1 MVRQKDRQEVMAIK
15 PNEGDVEREII
26 PARVPTAVIKPEVEE
41 ALGETPDSVEL
52 YLNEIARYKLLR
64 PDEEVSLAKEIE
76 NGRILD
82 ELSDAWMEKNLTVP
96 TIEQLTS
103 ALLTEVID
111 AVGMVRRTKVL
122 KGFPTRAQ
130 LVEQVNY
137 DGLRDSI
144 QDRLEE
150 GFEEQVIAI
159 SKRSPAQVR
168 QQLITIA
175 VAQRIFPAA
184 CHAALN
190 AAMEYLHGG
199 APKVPDSPA
208 HPVAVGNRPI
218 SKKAQKEYQDA
229 VSARRVAS
237 AAATRAA
244 KEFDANI
251 KALVPHVRT
260 AREIAQRAE
269 EHMVNAN
276 LRLVVSVAKKYA
288 GRGMPLMDL
297 IQEGNGGLM
306 RAVEKFE
313 HRRGFRFSTY
323 ATWWIRQAVGRAI
336 ADKGRTIRLPIHI
349 TELISK
355 YSQARERL
363 FQRLGREPKTTEL
376 SKLMGM
382 PPDKVREAARAL
394 RQSVVS
400 LETPV
405 GEEEEGT
412 LGSVLEDVMAPS
424 PEEEAGRQ
432 LLRERVRNALDV
444 LTPRER
450 TVIELR
456 FGIKD
461 GRPRTLDIVGNEL
474 GVTRER
480 ARQIEAQA
488 LEKLRRSNGNLRG
501 EGDF

>member
-1 MVRQKDRQEVMAIK
+1 MVRQKERDRGSREPVIEVRPSA
-15 PNEGDVEREII
+15 PVEVRDRPKSV
-26 PARVPTAVIKPEVEE
+26 PAVKPEAEE
-41 ALGETPDSVEL
+41 PLGETPDSVEL

-64 PDEEVSLAKEIE
+64 PDEEVSLAKQIE
-76 NGRILD
+76 SGRILD
-82 ELSDAWMEKNLTVP
+82 ELSDAFMEEHLTVP
-96 TIEQLTS
+96 TTEQLTVC
-103 ALLTEVID
+103 LLKELLEAI
-111 AVGMVRRTKVL
+111 GLVRRAKVL
-122 KGFPTRAQ
+122 KGFPARGALVDQ
-130 LVEQVNY
+130 LNFEA
-137 DGLRDSI
+137 LRDAI
-144 QDRLEE
+144 QDRLDEL
-150 GFEEQVIAI
+150 FEEQVAA
-159 SKRSPAQVR
+159 STKRNAAQVR
-168 QQLITIA
+168 TLLITLA
-175 VAQRIFPAA
+175 VAQRIFPEASYKALEEAMQIVKNGTTRPTDRSLAA
-184 CHAALN
+184 RL
-190 AAMEYLHGG
+190 
-199 APKVPDSPA
+199 KV
-208 HPVAVGNRPI
+208 
-218 SKKAQKEYQDA
+218 
-229 VSARRVAS
+229 
-237 AAATRAA
+237 
-244 KEFDANI
+244 
-251 KALVPHVRT
+251 LVPHVRT

-363 FQRLGREPKTTEL
+363 FQRLGREPKTSEL

>member
-1 MVRQKDRQEVMAIK
+1 MNGEMVKAKEKTNVLVADGEIEEVDPI
-15 PNEGDVEREII
+15 DVMPSTA
-26 PARVPTAVIKPEVEE
+26 PAKPEGEE
-41 ALGETPDSVEL
+41 PLGETPDSVEL

-82 ELSDAWMEKNLTVP
+82 ELSDACMEEHLTAP
-96 TIEQLTS
+96 SIEELT
-103 ALLTEVID
+103 ARLLRQVREGLGV
-111 AVGMVRRTKVL
+111 VRRSRAL
-122 KGFPTRAQ
+122 KGFPQKGYGDQ
-130 LVEQVNY
+130 LFFEP
-137 DGLRDSI
+137 LRESI
-144 QDRLEE
+144 QDHLDEA
-150 GFEEQVIAI
+150 FEEQI
-159 SKRSPAQVR
+159 STATKRTMAQVR
-168 QQLITIA
+168 PLLITLA
-175 VAQRIFPAA
+175 VGQRIFAPEVRDTLARALRDIDEPLIVPEKPVPAK
-184 CHAALN
+184 
-190 AAMEYLHGG
+190 GK
-199 APKVPDSPA
+199 KVP
-208 HPVAVGNRPI
+208 
-218 SKKAQKEYQDA
+218 
-229 VSARRVAS
+229 SARALQEYKEAETAARKQARDS
-237 AAATRAA
+237 AAR
-244 KEFDANI
+244 I
-251 KALVPHVRT
+251 RALVPYVRA
-260 AREIAQRAE
+260 AREVAQKAE

-376 SKLMGM
+376 SKMMGM

>member
-1 MVRQKDRQEVMAIK
+1 MIDL
-15 PNEGDVEREII
+15 
-26 PARVPTAVIKPEVEE
+26 VPGVEVEE
-41 ALGETPDSVEL
+41 PRARPAPAPKAEAEEPLGETPDSVEL

-64 PDEEVSLAKEIE
+64 PDEEVSLAKQIE

-82 ELSDAWMEKNLTVP
+82 ELSDAFMEEHLTVP
-96 TIEQLTS
+96 SIEQLTVCLLQELRDDI
-103 ALLTEVID
+103 AL
-111 AVGMVRRTKVL
+111 VRRAKTL
-122 KGFPTRAQ
+122 KGFPQRAALTDQ
-130 LVEQVNY
+130 LNFEP
-137 DGLRDSI
+137 LREAI
-144 QDRLEE
+144 QDKLDEA
-150 GFEEQVIAI
+150 FEEQVAA
-159 SKRSPAQVR
+159 STKRNASQVR
-168 QQLITIA
+168 TMLITLA
-175 VAQRIFPAA
+175 VAQRIFPDTSYKALDEALTIVKNGTTRVTDRSLAA
-184 CHAALN
+184 RL
-190 AAMEYLHGG
+190 
-199 APKVPDSPA
+199 
-208 HPVAVGNRPI
+208 
-218 SKKAQKEYQDA
+218 
-229 VSARRVAS
+229 RV
-237 AAATRAA
+237 
-244 KEFDANI
+244 
-251 KALVPHVRT
+251 LVPHVRT

-488 LEKLRRSNGNLRG
+488 LEKLRRSNGTLRG
-501 EGDF
+501 EGEC

>member
-1 MVRQKDRQEVMAIK
+1 MVKAREREELRVLPAEDDIDE
-15 PNEGDVEREII
+15 PVERLPPV
-26 PARVPTAVIKPEVEE
+26 PAKPAAEE
-41 ALGETPDSVEL
+41 PMGETPDSVEL

-82 ELSDAWMEKNLTVP
+82 ELSDAYMEEHLTAP
-96 TIEQLTS
+96 TTEQLTQR
-103 ALLTEVID
+103 LLRQVRD
-111 AVGMVRRTKVL
+111 GLLVVRRSRAL
-122 KGFPTRAQ
+122 KGFPQKGHGDQ
-130 LVEQVNY
+130 LFFEA
-137 DGLRDSI
+137 LREGI
-144 QDRLEE
+144 QDHLDEA
-150 GFEEQVIAI
+150 FEEQIAAAT
-159 SKRSPAQVR
+159 KRDVAQVR
-168 QQLITIA
+168 PILISLA
-175 VAQRIFPAA
+175 VAQRVFPPEVRDTLNL
-184 CHAALN
+184 ALHDLDEPVV
-190 AAMEYLHGG
+190 MPEKP
-199 APKVPDSPA
+199 APPRGKKVPSA
-208 HPVAVGNRPI
+208 RAL
-218 SKKAQKEYQDA
+218 KEYKEAEAAAKKQTKDA
-229 VSARRVAS
+229 AARIRALAPYVSA
-237 AAATRAA
+237 
-244 KEFDANI
+244 
-251 KALVPHVRT
+251 
-260 AREIAQRAE
+260 AREHAQRAE

-424 PEEEAGRQ
+424 PEDEAARQ

>member
-1 MVRQKDRQEVMAIK
+1 MVKAKEKTELVRRENDLSEIPTAATAIPVAQIK
-15 PNEGDVEREII
+15 PDVEE
-26 PARVPTAVIKPEVEE
+26 P
-41 ALGETPDSVEL
+41 LGETPDSVEL

-82 ELSDAWMEKNLTVP
+82 ELSDAYMEEHMSAP
-96 TIEQLTS
+96 TIEHLIERLLRQLRDG
-103 ALLTEVID
+103 LT
-111 AVGMVRRTKVL
+111 MVRRSRAL
-122 KGFPTRAQ
+122 KGFPQRGYGDQ
-130 LVEQVNY
+130 LFFEP
-137 DGLRDSI
+137 LRENI
-144 QDRLEE
+144 QDRMDEA
-150 GFEEQVIAI
+150 FEEHVATAT
-159 SKRSPAQVR
+159 KRTTTQVR
-168 QQLITIA
+168 PMLITLA
-175 VAQRIFPAA
+175 VAQRIFPADIRETLDLA
-184 CHAALN
+184 MHDIDVPSIGPEKPVPAKGKREPSARAMKEYKEAEAAARKQARDATARIRALI
-190 AAMEYLHGG
+190 
-199 APKVPDSPA
+199 PA
-208 HPVAVGNRPI
+208 VQSARYT
-218 SKKAQKEYQDA
+218 AQK
-229 VSARRVAS
+229 
-237 AAATRAA
+237 
-244 KEFDANI
+244 
-251 KALVPHVRT
+251 
-260 AREIAQRAE
+260 AE

-363 FQRLGREPKTTEL
+363 FQRLGREPKTSEL
-376 SKLMGM
+376 SKMMGM

>member
-1 MVRQKDRQEVMAIK
+1 MVKAREREEVDEEEELVAEADVAGRAPLIPAIK
-15 PNEGDVEREII
+15 LS
-26 PARVPTAVIKPEVEE
+26 AEE
-41 ALGETPDSVEL
+41 PLGETPDSVEL

-64 PDEEVSLAKEIE
+64 PDEEVSLAKSIE

-82 ELSDAWMEKNLTVP
+82 EASDAFMEEHLSAP
-96 TIEQLTS
+96 TTEQL
-103 ALLTEVID
+103 AVRLLGDIHEGLAI
-111 AVGMVRRTKVL
+111 VRRSRVL
-122 KGFPTRAQ
+122 KGFPQRGSFTDQ
-130 LVEQVNY
+130 LFFPA
-137 DGLRDSI
+137 LRDSI
-144 QDRLEE
+144 QDKLDEA
-150 GFEEQVIAI
+150 FEESIATAT
-159 SKRSPAQVR
+159 KRNVAQVR
-168 QQLITIA
+168 PLLITLA
-175 VAQRIFPAA
+175 VAQRIFPEQSHKALDEALGLIHRGVTKANDRSMAA
-184 CHAALN
+184 RL
-190 AAMEYLHGG
+190 
-199 APKVPDSPA
+199 
-208 HPVAVGNRPI
+208 
-218 SKKAQKEYQDA
+218 
-229 VSARRVAS
+229 RV
-237 AAATRAA
+237 
-244 KEFDANI
+244 
-251 KALVPHVRT
+251 LVPHIIA
-260 AREIAQRAE
+260 ARETAQRAE

-363 FQRLGREPKTTEL
+363 FQRLGREPKTSEL

-424 PEEEAGRQ
+424 PEEEASRQ

>member
-1 MVRQKDRQEVMAIK
+1 MVKQKDALK
-15 PNEGDVEREII
+15 PSLEKGNHIVTASVI
-26 PARVPTAVIKPEVEE
+26 PPPAVRPEAEE
-41 ALGETPDSVEL
+41 PMGETPYSVEI

-64 PDEEVSLAKEIE
+64 PEEEVQLAKEIE

-82 ELSDAWMEKNLTVP
+82 ELSDAFLEEHRTVP
-96 TIEQLTS
+96 TVEQLTDRF
-103 ALLTEVID
+103 LRQIRDGLVL
-111 AVGMVRRTKVL
+111 VRRSRGL
-122 KGFPTRAQ
+122 KGFPQKGGADQ
-130 LVEQVNY
+130 LY
-137 DGLRDSI
+137 YPALKDAI
-144 QDRLEE
+144 QDRLDET
-150 GFEEQVIAI
+150 FEEQVGT
-159 SKRSPAQVR
+159 STKRNVAQVR
-168 QQLITIA
+168 PMLITLA
-175 VAQRIFPAA
+175 VAQRIFPAEIRDTLDG
-184 CHAALN
+184 ALHDIDN
-190 AAMEYLHGG
+190 AAV
-199 APKVPDSPA
+199 VPEKPIPA
-208 HPVAVGNRPI
+208 RG
-218 SKKAQKEYQDA
+218 KKEPSARALKEYKEAESAAKKQIRDSA
-229 VSARRVAS
+229 GRIRGLVPYINSAR
-237 AAATRAA
+237 
-244 KEFDANI
+244 I
-251 KALVPHVRT
+251 Q
-260 AREIAQRAE
+260 AQRAE

-376 SKLMGM
+376 SKMMQM

-424 PEEEAGRQ
+424 PEEEAARQ
-432 LLRERVRNALDV
+432 LLRERVRSALDV

>member
-1 MVRQKDRQEVMAIK
+1 MVKQRERDEIELEEENVA
-15 PNEGDVEREII
+15 GDSDSAV
-26 PARVPTAVIKPEVEE
+26 ARVLASVKPEAEE
-41 ALGETPDSVEL
+41 PLGETPDSVEL

-64 PDEEVSLAKEIE
+64 PDEEVTLAKEIE

-82 ELSDAWMEKNLTVP
+82 ELSYALTEELGTSP
-96 TIEQLTS
+96 TTEQLTVR
-103 ALLTEVID
+103 LLREILDGLSV
-111 AVGMVRRTKVL
+111 VRRSRVL
-122 KGFPTRAQ
+122 KGYPQRGQ
-130 LVEQVNY
+130 LVDQLFFP
-137 DGLRDSI
+137 GLREAI
-144 QDRLEE
+144 QDRLDEE
-150 GFEEQVIAI
+150 VEEQIAKAT
-159 SKRSPAQVR
+159 KRQVAQVR
-168 QQLITIA
+168 PMLITLS
-175 VAQRIFPAA
+175 VAQRIFPEAA
-184 CHAALN
+184 HSALN
-190 AAMEYLHGG
+190 EALGIVNKGVTRPTDRSLAARL
-199 APKVPDSPA
+199 
-208 HPVAVGNRPI
+208 
-218 SKKAQKEYQDA
+218 
-229 VSARRVAS
+229 RV
-237 AAATRAA
+237 
-244 KEFDANI
+244 
-251 KALVPHVRT
+251 LVPYVDH
-260 AREIAQRAE
+260 ARYQAQRAE

-363 FQRLGREPKTTEL
+363 FQRLGREPKTSEL

-424 PEEEAGRQ
+424 PEEEASRQ
-432 LLRERVRNALDV
+432 LLRERVRSALDV

-501 EGDF
+501 EGEF

>member
-1 MVRQKDRQEVMAIK
+1 MVRAK
-15 PNEGDVEREII
+15 EREKGEVTEMKGASGGII
-26 PARVPTAVIKPEVEE
+26 VEQTKIPLPVIKPEEE
-41 ALGETPDSVEL
+41 AVGDTPDSVEL

-64 PDEEVSLAKEIE
+64 PEEEVSLAKEIE

-82 ELSDAWMEKNLTVP
+82 ELSDAYMEEHLTVP
-96 TIEQLTS
+96 TIEQLTT
-103 ALLTEVID
+103 ALMAQVLE
-111 AVGMVRRTKVL
+111 GLSLVRRAKAL
-122 KGFPTRAQ
+122 KGFPQRPPLIAQ
-130 LVEQVNY
+130 LYFQP
-137 DGLRDSI
+137 LWDSI
-144 QDRLEE
+144 QDKLDEP
-150 GFEEQVIAI
+150 FEEAVTTAT
-159 SKRSPAQVR
+159 KRSVAQIR
-168 QQLITIA
+168 NLLITLA
-175 VAQRIFPAA
+175 VAQRTLPEPA
-184 CHAALN
+184 HAAL
-190 AAMEYLHGG
+190 EDGLKYLHNGP
-199 APKVPDSPA
+199 PKIPDIQPT
-208 HPVAVGNRPI
+208 RPGKPL
-218 SKKAQKEYQDA
+218 SKKAQAELKEAQTA
-229 VSARRVAS
+229 ARK
-237 AAATRAA
+237 ATRD
-244 KEFDANI
+244 FDAAI
-251 KALVPHVRT
+251 KALVPYVRH
-260 AREIAQRAE
+260 ARHIAQRAE

-363 FQRLGREPKTTEL
+363 FQRLGREPKTSEL
-376 SKLMGM
+376 SKIMGM

-424 PEEEAGRQ
+424 PEDEAARQ
-432 LLRERVRNALDV
+432 LLRERVRSALDV
-444 LTPRER
+444 LTARER

>member
-1 MVRQKDRQEVMAIK
+1 MVKQRDK
-15 PNEGDVEREII
+15 VEERNIGVNREEERPLPE
-26 PARVPTAVIKPEVEE
+26 PARTRVTTVKPTLAEE
-41 ALGETPDSVEL
+41 SIGETPDSVEL

-64 PDEEVSLAKEIE
+64 PDEEVTLAKEIE
-76 NGRILD
+76 NGRIL
-82 ELSDAWMEKNLTVP
+82 EEIGYA
-96 TIEQLTS
+96 
-103 ALLTEVID
+103 LTEELPSLPTTEQISARLLREVIE
-111 AVGMVRRTKVL
+111 ALSMVRRSRAL
-122 KGFPTRAQ
+122 KGFPTRGDLVDQ
-130 LVEQVNY
+130 LFFPALK
-137 DGLRDSI
+137 DGI
-144 QDRLEE
+144 QDRLDEQM
-150 GFEEQVIAI
+150 EEQIATAT
-159 SKRSPAQVR
+159 KRNVAQVR
-168 QQLITIA
+168 PMLITLA
-175 VAQRIFPAA
+175 VAQRIFPPES
-184 CHAALN
+184 HPALSS
-190 AAMEYLHGG
+190 ALAGQQHEPRGSADRKPEPPTG
-199 APKVPDSPA
+199 RVT
-208 HPVAVGNRPI
+208 
-218 SKKAQKEYQDA
+218 KKAQREYEEALQAYKDA
-229 VSARRVAS
+229 E
-237 AAATRAA
+237 AAAR
-244 KEFDANI
+244 
-251 KALVPHVRT
+251 KA
-260 AREIAQRAE
+260 AREAAAALRALTPYVETGRQVAQRAE

-363 FQRLGREPKTTEL
+363 FQRLGREPRTSEL

-424 PEEEAGRQ
+424 PEEEASRQ
-432 LLRERVRNALDV
+432 LLRERVRSALDV

-501 EGDF
+501 EGEF

>member
-1 MVRQKDRQEVMAIK
+1 MPKTRNVAEHAPDAVRQEDGKR
-15 PNEGDVEREII
+15 GREPI
-26 PARVPTAVIKPEVEE
+26 PARIATVKPAETEE
-41 ALGETPDSVEL
+41 PVGETPDSVEL

-64 PDEEVSLAKEIE
+64 PDEEVTLAKEIE
-76 NGRILD
+76 NGRIL
-82 ELSDAWMEKNLTVP
+82 EEISYG
-96 TIEQLTS
+96 
-103 ALLTEVID
+103 LTEEIGGVPSTEQIT
-111 AVGMVRRTKVL
+111 VRLLRKVL
-122 KGFPTRAQ
+122 DTLALIRRSRVIKGFPQRGELLDQ
-130 LVEQVNY
+130 LY
-137 DGLRDSI
+137 FDALRDAI
-144 QDRLEE
+144 QDRLDEE
-150 GFEEQVIAI
+150 VEAQLAKAA
-159 SKRSPAQVR
+159 KREVAEFR
-168 QQLITIA
+168 EQLITVA
-175 VAQRIFPAA
+175 VAERIFPEA
-184 CHAALN
+184 
-190 AAMEYLHGG
+190 
-199 APKVPDSPA
+199 A
-208 HPVAVGNRPI
+208 HPALSTVLAAQYEETRARADRRPPEKPAGRVT
-218 SKKAQKEYQDA
+218 KKAQAEYDEALKKYKDA
-229 VSARRVAS
+229 ESAARKLHRDGAAALHDLVPYVESARR
-237 AAATRAA
+237 T
-244 KEFDANI
+244 
-251 KALVPHVRT
+251 
-260 AREIAQRAE
+260 AQRAE

-363 FQRLGREPKTTEL
+363 FQRLGREPRTTEL
-376 SKLMGM
+376 SKMMGM

-424 PEEEAGRQ
+424 PEEEASRQ
-432 LLRERVRNALDV
+432 LLRERVRSALDV
-444 LTPRER
+444 LTARER

-501 EGDF
+501 EGEF

>member
-1 MVRQKDRQEVMAIK
+1 MMVKTKDDLEETLKEPGAELRAPIR
-15 PNEGDVEREII
+15 P
-26 PARVPTAVIKPEVEE
+26 VPHKAEE
-41 ALGETPDSVEL
+41 EPLGETPDSVEL

-64 PDEEVSLAKEIE
+64 PEEEVQLAKEIE
-76 NGRILD
+76 NGRIFD
-82 ELSDAWMEKNLTVP
+82 EMSDAMLEELRTFP
-96 TIEQLTS
+96 TLEQLTIRLMREILDGV
-103 ALLTEVID
+103 A
-111 AVGMVRRTKVL
+111 MVRRARVF
-122 KGFPTRAQ
+122 KGFPQRQGYADQ
-130 LVEQVNY
+130 LYFPALV
-137 DGLRDSI
+137 DAI
-144 QDRLEE
+144 QNRLDEEAEE
-150 GFEEQVIAI
+150 GIAQAT
-159 SKRSPAQVR
+159 KRQTTQVR
-168 QQLITIA
+168 PILITLA
-175 VAQRIFPAA
+175 VAQRIFPEQART
-184 CHAALN
+184 ALN
-190 AAMEYLHGG
+190 EALAIVHRGVTRPSDRTLAARL
-199 APKVPDSPA
+199 
-208 HPVAVGNRPI
+208 RI
-218 SKKAQKEYQDA
+218 
-229 VSARRVAS
+229 
-237 AAATRAA
+237 
-244 KEFDANI
+244 
-251 KALVPHVRT
+251 LVPHVKA
-260 AREIAQRAE
+260 AREQAQRAE

-363 FQRLGREPKTTEL
+363 FQRLGREPKTSEL
-376 SKLMGM
+376 SKMMGM

-424 PEEEAGRQ
+424 PEEEASRQ
-432 LLRERVRNALDV
+432 LLRERVRSALDV

-480 ARQIEAQA
+480 ARQIE
-488 LEKLRRSNGNLRG
+488 
-501 EGDF
+501 

>member
-1 MVRQKDRQEVMAIK
+1 MVRQK
-15 PNEGDVEREII
+15 ERERGSRQLLTDVLPDVAVEGRDRTRSI
-26 PARVPTAVIKPEVEE
+26 PVVKPEAEE
-41 ALGETPDSVEL
+41 PIGETPDSVEL

-64 PDEEVSLAKEIE
+64 PDEEVSLAKQIE
-76 NGRILD
+76 SGRILD
-82 ELSDAWMEKNLTVP
+82 ELSDAFMEEHLTVP
-96 TIEQLTS
+96 TTEQLTVC
-103 ALLTEVID
+103 LLKELLEAI
-111 AVGMVRRTKVL
+111 GLVRRAKVL
-122 KGFPTRAQ
+122 KGFPTRGALVDQ
-130 LVEQVNY
+130 LNFEA
-137 DGLRDSI
+137 LREAI
-144 QDRLEE
+144 QDKLDES
-150 GFEEQVIAI
+150 FEEQVAA
-159 SKRSPAQVR
+159 STKRNAAQVR
-168 QQLITIA
+168 TLLITLA
-175 VAQRIFPAA
+175 VAQRIFPETSYKALEEALQIVKNGTTRPTDRSLAA
-184 CHAALN
+184 RL
-190 AAMEYLHGG
+190 
-199 APKVPDSPA
+199 KV
-208 HPVAVGNRPI
+208 
-218 SKKAQKEYQDA
+218 
-229 VSARRVAS
+229 
-237 AAATRAA
+237 
-244 KEFDANI
+244 
-251 KALVPHVRT
+251 LVPHVRV

-363 FQRLGREPKTTEL
+363 FQRLGREPKTSEL

>member
-1 MVRQKDRQEVMAIK
+1 MAK
-15 PNEGDVEREII
+15 TK
-26 PARVPTAVIKPEVEE
+26 TAVKEIAPDEVARNKGELKATPPLPIVAPKPETTTEE
-41 ALGETPDSVEL
+41 PVGETPDSVEL

-64 PDEEVSLAKEIE
+64 PEEEVSLAKEIE

-82 ELSDAWMEKNLTVP
+82 ELTEVLMEEQGSAP
-96 TIEQLTS
+96 SIEQVIVRFLG
-103 ALLTEVID
+103 EVRD
-111 AVGMVRRTKVL
+111 GLSLVRRSRTL
-122 KGFPTRAQ
+122 KGFPQRGAYWDQ
-130 LVEQVNY
+130 LHFSQLEDY
-137 DGLRDSI
+137 I
-144 QDRLEE
+144 QNRLEE
-150 GFEEQVIAI
+150 GFEDAIAAATKKQVAD
-159 SKRSPAQVR
+159 VR
-168 QQLITIA
+168 RLLITLA
-175 VAQRIFPAA
+175 VAQRILPETTEKAF
-184 CHAALN
+184 N
-190 AAMEYLHGG
+190 E
-199 APKVPDSPA
+199 
-208 HPVAVGNRPI
+208 AVGLIQKGVTRPTDR
-218 SKKAQKEYQDA
+218 SLA
-229 VSARRVAS
+229 ARLRVLLPV
-237 AAATRAA
+237 
-244 KEFDANI
+244 I
-251 KALVPHVRT
+251 LV
-260 AREIAQRAE
+260 ARERSQRAE

-424 PEEEAGRQ
+424 PEEEAARQ
-432 LLRERVRNALDV
+432 LLRERVRSALDV

-488 LEKLRRSNGNLRG
+488 LDKLRRSNGNLRG

>member
-1 MVRQKDRQEVMAIK
+1 MVKQITK
-15 PNEGDVEREII
+15 PKGEIEEDVTPEELEDVEVPAPLPAA
-26 PARVPTAVIKPEVEE
+26 PARPQPEEPV
-41 ALGETPDSVEL
+41 GETPDSVEL

-64 PDEEVSLAKEIE
+64 PEEEVQLAKEIE
-76 NGRILD
+76 NGRILL
-82 ELSDAWMEKNLTVP
+82 ELSDAWMLEHGAPP
-96 TIEQLTS
+96 TDEQLAVRFIEELLDGLS
-103 ALLTEVID
+103 VVRRSKVFKGLPKPYVEQLNFDLLTD
-111 AVGMVRRTKVL
+111 A
-122 KGFPTRAQ
+122 
-130 LVEQVNY
+130 
-137 DGLRDSI
+137 I
-144 QDRLEE
+144 QDRLD
-150 GFEEQVIAI
+150 EQVEADIAAAT
-159 SKRSPAQVR
+159 KRNVAELRPK
-168 QQLITIA
+168 LITLA
-175 VAQRIFPAA
+175 VAQRIFPAEVHRTLNDA
-184 CHAALN
+184 MHGIHDGALQPLKAKPPQPVRGRVSKRATAEYKAAE
-190 AAMEYLHGG
+190 AAH
-199 APKVPDSPA
+199 
-208 HPVAVGNRPI
+208 R
-218 SKKAQKEYQDA
+218 KAKRDTE
-229 VSARRVAS
+229 ARVRQ
-237 AAATRAA
+237 
-244 KEFDANI
+244 
-251 KALVPHVRT
+251 LLPYMRT
-260 AREIAQRAE
+260 ARDIAQRAE

-363 FQRLGREPKTTEL
+363 FQRLGREPKTSEL

-424 PEEEAGRQ
+424 PEEEASRQ
-432 LLRERVRNALDV
+432 LLRERVRSALDV

>member
-1 MVRQKDRQEVMAIK
+1 MVRQK
-15 PNEGDVEREII
+15 ERERSRPNVAVLVPDKEVDLRDRSRSV
-26 PARVPTAVIKPEVEE
+26 PAVKPEAEE
-41 ALGETPDSVEL
+41 PLGETPDSVEL

-64 PDEEVSLAKEIE
+64 PDEEVSLAKQIE
-76 NGRILD
+76 SGRILD
-82 ELSDAWMEKNLTVP
+82 ELSDAFMEKHLTPP
-96 TIEQLTS
+96 TIEQLS
-103 ALLTEVID
+103 VSLLEALLD
-111 AVGMVRRTKVL
+111 AIALVRRAKAL
-122 KGFPTRAQ
+122 KGFPVRGALVDQ
-130 LVEQVNY
+130 LNFEPM
-137 DGLRDSI
+137 REAI
-144 QDRLEE
+144 QDKLDEE
-150 GFEEQVIAI
+150 FEEQVAA
-159 SKRSPAQVR
+159 STKRSAAEVR
-168 QQLITIA
+168 TLLITLA
-175 VAQRIFPAA
+175 VAQRIFPEAS
-184 CHAALN
+184 HKALEEGLQLVKN
-190 AAMEYLHGG
+190 GT
-199 APKVPDSPA
+199 
-208 HPVAVGNRPI
+208 
-218 SKKAQKEYQDA
+218 
-229 VSARRVAS
+229 
-237 AAATRAA
+237 TRATDRSLA
-244 KEFDANI
+244 ARLKVV
-251 KALVPHVRT
+251 VPNVRT

>member
-1 MVRQKDRQEVMAIK
+1 MAKKTTTPTLEAI
-15 PNEGDVEREII
+15 PNGALAELKKI
-26 PARVPTAVIKPEVEE
+26 PVPSVPAPVIKPAAEE
-41 ALGETPDSVEL
+41 PIGETPDSVEL

-64 PDEEVSLAKEIE
+64 PEEEVQLAKEIE
-76 NGRILD
+76 NGRILL
-82 ELSDAWMEKNLTVP
+82 ELSDALMEEIRTVP
-96 TIEQLTS
+96 TVEQLTVRFLAELRDGL
-103 ALLTEVID
+103 ALVRKSKVIK
-111 AVGMVRRTKVL
+111 GMPSR
-122 KGFPTRAQ
+122 GAYFDQ
-130 LVEQVNY
+130 INY
-137 DGLRDSI
+137 SGLRDAI
-144 QDRLEE
+144 QDRMDEVV
-150 GFEEQVIAI
+150 EEQIATAT
-159 SKRSPAQVR
+159 KRQVTQLR
-168 QQLITIA
+168 PVLITLA
-175 VAQRIFPAA
+175 VAERIFPEE
-184 CHAALN
+184 LRETFDG
-190 AAMEYLHGG
+190 AMRDLDADTEMP
-199 APKVPDSPA
+199 AKPVPSR
-208 HPVAVGNRPI
+208 G
-218 SKKAQKEYQDA
+218 KKEP
-229 VSARRVAS
+229 SARAIKEFKEEEAAVRKQIRE
-237 AAATRAA
+237 AAAR
-244 KEFDANI
+244 I
-251 KALVPHVRT
+251 KTLVPYIDA
-260 AREIAQRAE
+260 AREQAQRAE

-363 FQRLGREPKTTEL
+363 FQRLGREPKTGEL
-376 SKLMGM
+376 SKMMQM

-412 LGSVLEDVMAPS
+412 LGSVLEDIMAPS
-424 PEEEAGRQ
+424 PEEEAARQ
-432 LLRERVRNALDV
+432 LLRERVRSALDV

>member
-1 MVRQKDRQEVMAIK
+1 MARVQQRDDTKTAEAPLTPALAI
-15 PNEGDVEREII
+15 PSPI
-26 PARVPTAVIKPEVEE
+26 PAQVRPEAEE
-41 ALGETPDSVEL
+41 PMGETPDSVEL

-82 ELSDAWMEKNLTVP
+82 ELSDAYMEQHRSAP
-96 TIEQLTS
+96 SIEQLTIRFMQEILES
-103 ALLTEVID
+103 LAL
-111 AVGMVRRTKVL
+111 VRRSRVL
-122 KGFPTRAQ
+122 KGFPQRGSLTDQ
-130 LVEQVNY
+130 LSFPP
-137 DGLRDSI
+137 LRESI
-144 QDRLEE
+144 QDRIDEQM
-150 GFEEQVIAI
+150 EEQVATAT
-159 SKRSPAQVR
+159 KRQVAQVR
-168 QQLITIA
+168 PMLITLA
-175 VAQRIFPAA
+175 VAQRIFPEPSFKP
-184 CHAALN
+184 LD
-190 AAMEYLHGG
+190 EVLTKVKEGVVRPTDRYL
-199 APKVPDSPA
+199 
-208 HPVAVGNRPI
+208 
-218 SKKAQKEYQDA
+218 
-229 VSARRVAS
+229 
-237 AAATRAA
+237 ATRLR
-244 KEFDANI
+244 I
-251 KALVPHVRT
+251 LVPLVVT
-260 AREIAQRAE
+260 ARIHAQRAE

-363 FQRLGREPKTTEL
+363 FQRLGREPKTSEL

-424 PEEEAGRQ
+424 PEEEASRQ
-432 LLRERVRNALDV
+432 LLRERVRSALDV
-444 LTPRER
+444 LTARER

>member
-1 MVRQKDRQEVMAIK
+1 MVRQK
-15 PNEGDVEREII
+15 ERERGRSELADIL
-26 PARVPTAVIKPEVEE
+26 PDDEVDVRDRTRSVPTVKPEAEE
-41 ALGETPDSVEL
+41 PIGETPDSVEL

-64 PDEEVSLAKEIE
+64 PDEEVSLAKQIE
-76 NGRILD
+76 SGRILD
-82 ELSDAWMEKNLTVP
+82 ELSDAFMEEHLTPP
-96 TIEQLTS
+96 TIEQLTVC
-103 ALLTEVID
+103 LLSEILD
-111 AVGMVRRTKVL
+111 AIGLVRRSRTL
-122 KGFPTRAQ
+122 KGFPQRGALVDQ
-130 LVEQVNY
+130 LNFEP
-137 DGLRDSI
+137 LREAI
-144 QDRLEE
+144 QDKLDEA
-150 GFEEQVIAI
+150 FEEQVAA
-159 SKRSPAQVR
+159 STKRNAAQVR
-168 QQLITIA
+168 TMLITLA
-175 VAQRIFPAA
+175 VAQRIFPDMS
-184 CHAALN
+184 HKALEEALTIVKN
-190 AAMEYLHGG
+190 GT
-199 APKVPDSPA
+199 
-208 HPVAVGNRPI
+208 
-218 SKKAQKEYQDA
+218 
-229 VSARRVAS
+229 
-237 AAATRAA
+237 TRATDRSLA
-244 KEFDANI
+244 ARLKV
-251 KALVPHVRT
+251 LVPHVRA

-363 FQRLGREPKTTEL
+363 FQRLGREPKTSEL

-412 LGSVLEDVMAPS
+412 LGSVLEDVMATS

>member
-1 MVRQKDRQEVMAIK
+1 VL
-15 PNEGDVEREII
+15 EG
-26 PARVPTAVIKPEVEE
+26 
-41 ALGETPDSVEL
+41 
-52 YLNEIARYKLLR
+52 
-64 PDEEVSLAKEIE
+64 
-76 NGRILD
+76 
-82 ELSDAWMEKNLTVP
+82 
-96 TIEQLTS
+96 QL
-103 ALLTEVID
+103 I
-111 AVGMVRRTKVL
+111 VRRSGAF
-122 KGFPTRAQ
+122 KGFPARRA
-130 LVEQVNY
+130 LVEQLHFPALVEAV
-137 DGLRDSI
+137 
-144 QDRLEE
+144 QDRLDEVV
-150 GFEEQVIAI
+150 EEQIATGTR
-159 SKRSPAQVR
+159 RSGGQVR
-168 QQLITIA
+168 PLLITLS
-175 VAQRIFPAA
+175 VAQRIFPEKARNALDEALTIVRSGTLRPTDRSLAA
-184 CHAALN
+184 RL
-190 AAMEYLHGG
+190 
-199 APKVPDSPA
+199 
-208 HPVAVGNRPI
+208 
-218 SKKAQKEYQDA
+218 
-229 VSARRVAS
+229 RV
-237 AAATRAA
+237 
-244 KEFDANI
+244 
-251 KALVPHVRT
+251 LVPHINA
-260 AREIAQRAE
+260 ARVTAQRAE

-363 FQRLGREPKTTEL
+363 FQRLGREPKVTEL

-424 PEEEAGRQ
+424 PEEEAARQ
-432 LLRERVRNALDV
+432 LLRERVRTALEV

-488 LEKLRRSNGNLRG
+488 LDKLRRSNGNLRG

>member
-1 MVRQKDRQEVMAIK
+1 MVRQK
-15 PNEGDVEREII
+15 ERERSRPNVAVLVPDKEVDLRDRSRSV
-26 PARVPTAVIKPEVEE
+26 PAVKPEAEE
-41 ALGETPDSVEL
+41 PLGETPDSVEL

-64 PDEEVSLAKEIE
+64 PDEEVSLAKQIE
-76 NGRILD
+76 SGRILD
-82 ELSDAWMEKNLTVP
+82 ELSDAFMEKHLTPP
-96 TIEQLTS
+96 TIEQLS
-103 ALLTEVID
+103 VSLLEALLD
-111 AVGMVRRTKVL
+111 AIALVRRAKAL
-122 KGFPTRAQ
+122 KGFPVRGALVDQ
-130 LVEQVNY
+130 LNFEPM
-137 DGLRDSI
+137 REAI
-144 QDRLEE
+144 QDKLDEE
-150 GFEEQVIAI
+150 FEEQVAA
-159 SKRSPAQVR
+159 STKRSAAEVR
-168 QQLITIA
+168 TLLITLA
-175 VAQRIFPAA
+175 VAQRIFPEAS
-184 CHAALN
+184 HKALEEGLQLVKN
-190 AAMEYLHGG
+190 GT
-199 APKVPDSPA
+199 
-208 HPVAVGNRPI
+208 
-218 SKKAQKEYQDA
+218 
-229 VSARRVAS
+229 
-237 AAATRAA
+237 TRATDRSLA
-244 KEFDANI
+244 ARLKVV
-251 KALVPHVRT
+251 VPNVRT

-363 FQRLGREPKTTEL
+363 YQRLGREPKTTEL

>member
-1 MVRQKDRQEVMAIK
+1 MS
-15 PNEGDVEREII
+15 P
-26 PARVPTAVIKPEVEE
+26 
-41 ALGETPDSVEL
+41 L
-52 YLNEIARYKLLR
+52 
-64 PDEEVSLAKEIE
+64 
-76 NGRILD
+76 
-82 ELSDAWMEKNLTVP
+82 
-96 TIEQLTS
+96 
-103 ALLTEVID
+103 
-111 AVGMVRRTKVL
+111 VRRSRTI
-122 KGFPTRAQ
+122 KGFPQRGAYWDQ
-130 LVEQVNY
+130 LHFPALEEN
-137 DGLRDSI
+137 I
-144 QDRLEE
+144 QNKLEE
-150 GFEEQVIAI
+150 GFEEAIATATKKQVGD
-159 SKRSPAQVR
+159 VR
-168 QQLITIA
+168 RLLITLA
-175 VAQRIFPAA
+175 VAQRILPLTTEKAFNEAIGLIQKGVTRPTDRSMAA
-184 CHAALN
+184 RL
-190 AAMEYLHGG
+190 
-199 APKVPDSPA
+199 
-208 HPVAVGNRPI
+208 
-218 SKKAQKEYQDA
+218 
-229 VSARRVAS
+229 RV
-237 AAATRAA
+237 
-244 KEFDANI
+244 
-251 KALVPHVRT
+251 LVPVIIA
-260 AREIAQRAE
+260 AREQSQRAE

-323 ATWWIRQAVGRAI
+323 ATWWIRQAVTRAI

-432 LLRERVRNALDV
+432 LLRERVRSALDV

>member
-1 MVRQKDRQEVMAIK
+1 MQSERKTVAVPIQK
-15 PNEGDVEREII
+15 
-26 PARVPTAVIKPEVEE
+26 
-41 ALGETPDSVEL
+41 
-52 YLNEIARYKLLR
+52 
-64 PDEEVSLAKEIE
+64 
-76 NGRILD
+76 
-82 ELSDAWMEKNLTVP
+82 
-96 TIEQLTS
+96 
-103 ALLTEVID
+103 
-111 AVGMVRRTKVL
+111 
-122 KGFPTRAQ
+122 
-130 LVEQVNY
+130 
-137 DGLRDSI
+137 
-144 QDRLEE
+144 
-150 GFEEQVIAI
+150 
-159 SKRSPAQVR
+159 SKRP
-168 QQLITIA
+168 L
-175 VAQRIFPAA
+175 
-184 CHAALN
+184 
-190 AAMEYLHGG
+190 
-199 APKVPDSPA
+199 
-208 HPVAVGNRPI
+208 
-218 SKKAQKEYQDA
+218 SKRAQKELKEA
-229 VSARRVAS
+229 E
-237 AAATRAA
+237 AAARKATRDQAGR
-244 KEFDANI
+244 I
-251 KALVPHVRT
+251 RTLVPYVNA
-260 AREIAQRAE
+260 AREQAQRAE

-376 SKLMGM
+376 SKLMQM

-424 PEEEAGRQ
+424 PEEEAARQ
-432 LLRERVRNALDV
+432 LLRERVRSALDV

>member
-1 MVRQKDRQEVMAIK
+1 MVK
-15 PNEGDVEREII
+15 PKEREKEELDEILAEEDALLIDPARI
-26 PARVPTAVIKPEVEE
+26 PAAVIKPEEE

-64 PDEEVSLAKEIE
+64 PEEEVSLAKEIE

-82 ELSDAWMEKNLTVP
+82 ELSDAYMEQHQAVP
-96 TIEQLTS
+96 TMDQLAV
-103 ALLTEVID
+103 ALLQQVLE
-111 AVGMVRRTKVL
+111 GLSLVRRSKVI
-122 KGFPTRAQ
+122 KGFPVRPPLVNQ
-130 LVEQVNY
+130 LFFQP
-137 DGLRDSI
+137 LWDSI

-150 GFEEQVIAI
+150 SFEEAI
-159 SKRSPAQVR
+159 TKATKRNSGQVR
-168 QQLITIA
+168 NLLITLS
-175 VAQRIFPAA
+175 VAQRIFPEPS
-184 CHAALN
+184 HPALET
-190 AAMEYLHGG
+190 ALHYLYSG
-199 APKVPDSPA
+199 PPRIPDL
-208 HPVAVGNRPI
+208 R
-218 SKKAQKEYQDA
+218 AQA
-229 VSARRVAS
+229 ARRGRPLGKRAQAELRTAQ
-237 AAATRAA
+237 AAARKAN
-244 KEFDANI
+244 KEFEAAI
-251 KALVPHVRT
+251 KFLVPYVRVG
-260 AREIAQRAE
+260 RQVAQRAE

-363 FQRLGREPKTTEL
+363 FQRLGREPKTSEL

-432 LLRERVRNALDV
+432 LLRERVRSALDV

>member
-1 MVRQKDRQEVMAIK
+1 MVRQRERARTGVDDKAVAGAEQEEPRGVAAI
-15 PNEGDVEREII
+15 PP
-26 PARVPTAVIKPEVEE
+26 PALPKPEEE
-41 ALGETPDSVEL
+41 PIGETPDSVEL

-64 PDEEVSLAKEIE
+64 PEEEVSLAKEIE

-82 ELSDAWMEKNLTVP
+82 ELSDAYIEEHLSPP
-96 TIEQLTS
+96 TPEQL
-103 ALLTEVID
+103 AFRLLREVYD
-111 AVGMVRRTKVL
+111 AIGVVRRSKVL
-122 KGFPTRAQ
+122 KGFPVRGAYADQ
-130 LVEQVNY
+130 LHFPALV
-137 DGLRDSI
+137 DAI
-144 QDRLEE
+144 QNRLDEE
-150 GFEEQVIAI
+150 FEEQVA
-159 SKRSPAQVR
+159 KATRRTVAQMR
-168 QQLITIA
+168 PMLITLA
-175 VAQRIFPAA
+175 VAQRIFPEQAHTALSEAISLIHRGVTRPSDRAMAA
-184 CHAALN
+184 RL
-190 AAMEYLHGG
+190 
-199 APKVPDSPA
+199 
-208 HPVAVGNRPI
+208 
-218 SKKAQKEYQDA
+218 
-229 VSARRVAS
+229 RV
-237 AAATRAA
+237 
-244 KEFDANI
+244 
-251 KALVPHVRT
+251 LVPYMKA
-260 AREIAQRAE
+260 ARESAQRAE

-363 FQRLGREPKTTEL
+363 FQRLGREPKTAEL
-376 SKLMGM
+376 SKIMGM

-424 PEEEAGRQ
+424 PEEEASRQ
-432 LLRERVRNALDV
+432 LLRERVRSALDV

>member
-1 MVRQKDRQEVMAIK
+1 MSEH
-15 PNEGDVEREII
+15 
-26 PARVPTAVIKPEVEE
+26 
-41 ALGETPDSVEL
+41 
-52 YLNEIARYKLLR
+52 
-64 PDEEVSLAKEIE
+64 
-76 NGRILD
+76 
-82 ELSDAWMEKNLTVP
+82 LTVP
-96 TIEQLTS
+96 TTEQLTTV
-103 ALLTEVID
+103 LLRELLDGI
-111 AVGMVRRTKVL
+111 GMVRRSKVI
-122 KGFPTRAQ
+122 KGFPNRGP
-130 LVEQVNY
+130 LVEQLMFQ
-137 DGLRDSI
+137 GLRDSI

-150 GFEEQVIAI
+150 SFEEEVAKAT
-159 SKRSPAQVR
+159 KRNQPQVR
-168 QQLITIA
+168 QALITLA
-175 VAQRIFPAA
+175 VGQRIFPDPS
-184 CHAALN
+184 HRALN
-190 AAMEYLHGG
+190 EALHHLHAGTPKIPELPPRPSRNGRPLSKRAEKELKAAM
-199 APKVPDSPA
+199 
-208 HPVAVGNRPI
+208 
-218 SKKAQKEYQDA
+218 
-229 VSARRVAS
+229 SARRSAE
-237 AAATRAA
+237 AAARKAA
-244 KEFDANI
+244 KDFDLSI
-251 KALVPHVRT
+251 RGLVPYVRS
-260 AREIAQRAE
+260 ARDIAQRAE

-432 LLRERVRNALDV
+432 LLRERVRSALDV

>member
-1 MVRQKDRQEVMAIK
+1 MVKVKEK
-15 PNEGDVEREII
+15 LEGS
-26 PARVPTAVIKPEVEE
+26 PARGVVTPEPPPVVAPLIAKPEAEE
-41 ALGETPDSVEL
+41 PLGETPDSVEL

-82 ELSDAWMEKNLTVP
+82 ELSDACIEEKLSAP
-96 TIEQLTS
+96 TIEQLTVRLLQEIDE
-103 ALLTEVID
+103 ALRV
-111 AVGMVRRTKVL
+111 VRRAKVL
-122 KGFPTRAQ
+122 KGFPLRASYVDQ
-130 LVEQVNY
+130 LNFPL
-137 DGLRDSI
+137 LRDSI
-144 QDRLEE
+144 QDRMDEE
-150 GFEEQVIAI
+150 SEEQIATNT
-159 SKRSPAQVR
+159 KRNVAQLR
-168 QQLITIA
+168 QMLITLA
-175 VAQRIFPAA
+175 VAQRIFPETA
-184 CHAALN
+184 HKALN
-190 AAMEYLHGG
+190 EALTLVHNGT
-199 APKVPDSPA
+199 
-208 HPVAVGNRPI
+208 
-218 SKKAQKEYQDA
+218 
-229 VSARRVAS
+229 
-237 AAATRAA
+237 TRATDRSLA
-244 KEFDANI
+244 ARLKV
-251 KALVPHVRT
+251 LVPHMQAARYT
-260 AREIAQRAE
+260 AQKAE

-363 FQRLGREPKTTEL
+363 FQRLGREPKTSEL
-376 SKLMGM
+376 SKMMGM

>member
-1 MVRQKDRQEVMAIK
+1 MVKQK
-15 PNEGDVEREII
+15 ERERSR
-26 PARVPTAVIKPEVEE
+26 PAVAATVLDEEVDVRDRSRSVPAVKPEAEE
-41 ALGETPDSVEL
+41 PLGETPDSVEL

-64 PDEEVSLAKEIE
+64 PDEEVSLAKQIE
-76 NGRILD
+76 SGRILD
-82 ELSDAWMEKNLTVP
+82 ELSDAFMEEHLTPP
-96 TIEQLTS
+96 TIEQLTVCMLS
-103 ALLTEVID
+103 ELLD
-111 AVGMVRRTKVL
+111 AIGLVRRAKAL
-122 KGFPTRAQ
+122 KGFPQRGALVDQ
-130 LVEQVNY
+130 LNFEPM
-137 DGLRDSI
+137 REAI
-144 QDRLEE
+144 QDKLDEE
-150 GFEEQVIAI
+150 FEEQVAA
-159 SKRSPAQVR
+159 STKRSAAQVR
-168 QQLITIA
+168 TLLITIA
-175 VAQRIFPAA
+175 VAQRIFPETSYKALEEALQIVKNGTTRPTDRSLAA
-184 CHAALN
+184 RL
-190 AAMEYLHGG
+190 
-199 APKVPDSPA
+199 KV
-208 HPVAVGNRPI
+208 
-218 SKKAQKEYQDA
+218 
-229 VSARRVAS
+229 
-237 AAATRAA
+237 
-244 KEFDANI
+244 
-251 KALVPHVRT
+251 LVPHVRT

>member
-1 MVRQKDRQEVMAIK
+1 MVKQ
-15 PNEGDVEREII
+15 REQIEDPAREELEEKAPAPI
-26 PARVPTAVIKPEVEE
+26 PAAPVRPEEE
-41 ALGETPDSVEL
+41 AVGETPDSVEL

-82 ELSDAWMEKNLTVP
+82 ELTDAYIEEHLNPP
-96 TIEQLTS
+96 TPEQLTFRF
-103 ALLTEVID
+103 LCEV
-111 AVGMVRRTKVL
+111 
-122 KGFPTRAQ
+122 
-130 LVEQVNY
+130 Y
-137 DGLRDSI
+137 DGLGVVRRSKVLRGFPIRGAHADQLHFPGLTDAI
-144 QDRLEE
+144 QDRLDEQ
-150 GFEEQVIAI
+150 FEEQVAANT
-159 SKRSPAQVR
+159 RRNVAQVR
-168 QQLITIA
+168 PMLITLA
-175 VAQRIFPAA
+175 VAQRIFPEQAYNAFSEALSFIHRGVTRPSDRSVAA
-184 CHAALN
+184 RL
-190 AAMEYLHGG
+190 
-199 APKVPDSPA
+199 
-208 HPVAVGNRPI
+208 RI
-218 SKKAQKEYQDA
+218 
-229 VSARRVAS
+229 
-237 AAATRAA
+237 
-244 KEFDANI
+244 
-251 KALVPHVRT
+251 LVPYLKE
-260 AREIAQRAE
+260 ARERAQRAE

-363 FQRLGREPKTTEL
+363 FQRLGREPKTGEL

-424 PEEEAGRQ
+424 PEEEASRQ
-432 LLRERVRNALDV
+432 LLRERVRSALDV

>member
-1 MVRQKDRQEVMAIK
+1 MVKAKERTKEELTEMRAAADGGVA
-15 PNEGDVEREII
+15 VEQTRI
-26 PARVPTAVIKPEVEE
+26 PLPVIKPEEE
-41 ALGETPDSVEL
+41 SVGETPDSVEL

-64 PDEEVSLAKEIE
+64 PEEEVSLAKEIE
-76 NGRILD
+76 TGRILD
-82 ELSDAWMEKNLTVP
+82 ELSDSYMEQHLTVP
-96 TIEQLTS
+96 SIEQLTN
-103 ALLTEVID
+103 ALLLQVLEGI
-111 AVGMVRRTKVL
+111 ALVRRSKAL
-122 KGFPTRAQ
+122 KGFPQRPPLVAQ
-130 LVEQVNY
+130 LTFQP
-137 DGLRDSI
+137 LWDSI
-144 QDRLEE
+144 QDKLEE
-150 GFEEQVIAI
+150 SFEEEITNAT
-159 SKRSPAQVR
+159 KRNAAQVR
-168 QQLITIA
+168 NLLITLS
-175 VAQRIFPAA
+175 VAQRIFPEPS
-184 CHAALN
+184 HAAL
-190 AAMEYLHGG
+190 EDGLHYLHAGP
-199 APKVPDSPA
+199 PKVPDIKPS
-208 HPVAVGNRPI
+208 RPG
-218 SKKAQKEYQDA
+218 KPLGKRAQQELKDA
-229 VSARRVAS
+229 Q
-237 AAATRAA
+237 AAARKATREYEAA
-244 KEFDANI
+244 I
-251 KALVPHVRT
+251 KALVPYVRQG
-260 AREIAQRAE
+260 RHIAQRAE

-363 FQRLGREPKTTEL
+363 FQRLGREPKTSEL

-424 PEEEAGRQ
+424 PEEEASRQ
-432 LLRERVRNALDV
+432 LLRERVRSALDV